1 MACYM
6 IVEISIGEALDKLSI
21 LKIKL
26 KNIHDTNK
34 LENIN
39 KEYQHIYMQC
49 QEILKDP
56 NINALYNQLYQINN
70 TLWNIEDKIRYKEQ
84 EKIFDTD
91 FIDLARQVYTNN
103 DIRAA
108 IKKQINIL
116 TDSNLI
122 EEKSYPQYII

>member
-56 NINALYNQLYQINN
+56 NINTLYNQLYDINN
-70 TLWNIEDKIRYKEQ
+70 TLWHIEDKIRLKEKTQ
-84 EKIFDTD
+84 IFDEE
-91 FIDLARQVYTNN
+91 FIQLARHVYMTNDN
-103 DIRAA
+103 RSAV
-108 IKKQINIL
+108 KKQINTL
-116 TDSNLI
+116 MQSLFV
-122 EEKSYPQYII
+122 EEKSYESY

>member
-56 NINALYNQLYQINN
+56 NINTLYNQLYDINN
-70 TLWNIEDKIRYKEQ
+70 TLWHIEDKIRLKEKTQ
-84 EKIFDTD
+84 IFDEE
-91 FIDLARQVYTNN
+91 FIQLARHVYMTNDN
-103 DIRAA
+103 RSAV
-108 IKKQINIL
+108 KKQINTL
-116 TDSNLI
+116 MQSLFV
-122 EEKSYPQYII
+122 EEKSYVEY